1 MKTASFDLKELKN
14 MKTERLLDLWEL
26 TTEIQDP
33 YISTVRSWLM
43 DELEGRNPEGFECWL
58 DSSEC
63 ADDKLRNYIL

>member
-1 MKTASFDLKELKN
+1 MKTVSFDLNELKN

-33 YISTVRSWLM
+33 YISTVRGWLM
-43 DELEGRNPEGFECWL
+43 DELEERNPEGFERWL

-63 ADDKLRNYIL
+63 ADDKLRSYIL

>member
-14 MKTERLLDLWEL
+14 MKTERILDLWEL

-33 YISTVRSWLM
+33 YISTVRGWLM
-43 DELEGRNPEGFECWL
+43 DELEERNPEGFECWL